1 MKLNPREY
9 FPSIDFQNLN
19 MGGGAS
25 AKILD
30 FLCFDIF
37 CTFGYGGAR
46 NFLQNQKIL
55 SLSDIWV
62 SEVGT
67 FSVILPKIGPKW
79 GKSAFFKTEF
89 FE

>member
-37 CTFGYGGAR
+37 CTPGYGGPGS
-46 NFLQNQKIL
+46 FHE
-55 SLSDIWV
+55 IWV
-62 SEVGT
+62 GEVDT
-67 FSVILPKIGPKW
+67 FSVILSQIGLK
-79 GKSAFFKTEF
+79 
-89 FE
+89 